1 MKLVKDN
8 RKEKFMSNEKQKVV
22 IYTRVATQEQAKS
35 GYSLKAQDKMLK
47 EYARVNNFEIV
58 GEFSDIGSGFEQ
70 NRQGFNEMLQ
80 YLESSEN
87 CKTIL
92 ITDLKRLSRNVNILE
107 KMQQYNLISVS
118 CDSFPLLN
126 QLSILFEKKCRL
138 LIDEKAR
145 MRFEKAQKLKAKK
158 GKIEN
163 VK

>member
-1 MKLVKDN
+1 MTKPKL
-8 RKEKFMSNEKQKVV
+8 KVV
-22 IYTRVATQEQAKS
+22 IYTRVAMQEQVKS
-35 GYSLKAQDKMLK
+35 GYSLNAQDRILK

-80 YLESSEN
+80 YLETSEH

-92 ITDLKRLSRNVNILE
+92 ITAPKRLSRNVNIL
-107 KMQQYNLISVS
+107 KLMQQYTLISVS
-118 CDSFPLLN
+118 YGSSPLLN
-126 QLSILFEKKCRL
+126 QLSILLDKQCRL
-138 LIDEKAR
+138 LTGEKAR
-145 MRFEKAQKLKAKK
+145 INSRFVKAQKLKAKK